1 MRPRHL
7 LGGFGI
13 AAVLGGVWVI
23 PSLAADQAGAA
34 QEQTSRIIAAQDGMA
49 AATGRT
55 DRLRTSASPEV
66 AIDRLRLD
74 LQIGNSEFAYRDAA
88 RNEQVVVY
96 SLAADPTL
104 EQEVLNRLPASRRTG
119 LPEAVEGV
127 RSILRLAGI
136 TDFSRARVRR
146 TRRFLDA
153 EPVDALLVYY
163 RAAGRRTGIDWAYLA
178 AINYIETGFGRT
190 NGPSSAGALGPM
202 QFLPETWQ
210 QYGAGGDIMSPHDS
224 IEAAATFLRRNGA
237 PADYDRAVLHYNRD
251 QDYVAAVRNLA
262 AAIRGD
268 PSWLNRLYCW
278 NTFG

>member
-1 MRPRHL
+1 MKVRYL

-13 AAVLGGVWVI
+13 AAVLGGVGVL
-23 PSLAADQAGAA
+23 PSLAGDQAAAA
-34 QEQTSRIIAAQDGMA
+34 QEQASRIVAAQDRMA
-49 AATGRT
+49 SATARA
-55 DRLRTSASPEV
+55 DRMRKSAPPAV
-66 AIDRLRLD
+66 PIDRLRLD

-88 RNEQVVVY
+88 RAEQVAVY
-96 SLAADPTL
+96 ALAADPTL
-104 EQEVLNRLPASRRTG
+104 EQEVLKRLSASRRTG

-127 RSILRLAGI
+127 RAILRLAGI

-163 RAAGRRTGIDWAYLA
+163 RNAARRTGIDWTYLA
-178 AINYIETGFGRT
+178 AINYIESGFGRT
-190 NGPSSAGALGPM
+190 NGPSSAGAMGPM

-210 QYGAGGDIMSPHDS
+210 QYGGGGDIMSPHDS
-224 IEAAATFLRRNGA
+224 IEGAATFLRRNGA
-237 PADYDRAVLHYNRD
+237 PADYDRALLHYNRD
-251 QDYVAAVRNLA
+251 MDYVAAVRNLA
-262 AAIRGD
+262 SAIRSD